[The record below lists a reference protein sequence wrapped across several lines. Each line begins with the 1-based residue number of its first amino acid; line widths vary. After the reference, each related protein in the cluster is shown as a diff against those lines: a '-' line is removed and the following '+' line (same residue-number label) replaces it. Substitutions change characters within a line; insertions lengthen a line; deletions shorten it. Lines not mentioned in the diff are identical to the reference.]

1 MARRRSINS
10 CVKQDVENLI
20 AIKTT
25 EYEALLKK
33 QEILDTLMSLGLE
46 DWESYNF
53 ALDMI
58 DEKKEVDNPA

>member
-1 MARRRSINS
+1 
-10 CVKQDVENLI
+10 VENLI